1 VTYGDAVTDRRREI
15 LDAALAIADEHGVDA
30 VSMRAVAQRTGV
42 TPMALYPHVGS
53 KAALLDGLVEL
64 LLTELPRHDPA
75 ASWQDRLEASA
86 YGLRAVAHRHPNVFG
101 LLFARP
107 SVTRDSVRALD
118 EFYVALVDA
127 GVPDSEV
134 PRLERMLSTF
144 VIGFALSEVNGR
156 FGPGSLS
163 PRQRRAQW
171 AAGELP
177 GHHRLARHLDGPVDW
192 SAEFARDLDDLV
204 VVIEHLIDPVRA
216 GRPAG

>member
-1 VTYGDAVTDRRREI
+1 VTYGGAVADRRREI
-15 LDAALAIADEHGVDA
+15 LDAAMAIADERGVDA

-64 LLTELPRHDPA
+64 LLTELPRHDPT
-75 ASWQDRLEASA
+75 ASWQDRLRASA
-86 YGLRAVAHRHPNVFG
+86 YGLREVAHRHPSTFG

-118 EFYVALVDA
+118 EFYLALLDA
-127 GVPDSEV
+127 GVPEPEV
-134 PRLERMLSTF
+134 PRLERLLSTF
-144 VIGFALSEVNGR
+144 VIGFALSEVSGR
-156 FGPGSLS
+156 FGPGSLN

-177 GHHRLARHLDGPVDW
+177 GHHLLARYLDIPTDW
-192 SAEFARDLDDLV
+192 DAEFDRNLDDLQT
-204 VVIEHLIDPVRA
+204 IITHQARIP
-216 GRPAG
+216 G